1 MKKFLINLFW
11 FISMQYLLVIDVF
24 CLFFLYALKISLN
37 CLKFKNHL
45 IILQC
50 LIYVKFVVIIY
61 YI

>member
-1 MKKFLINLFW
+1 MKKFLINLSW

-37 CLKFKNHL
+37 CLKFKNL
-45 IILQC
+45 ILQY